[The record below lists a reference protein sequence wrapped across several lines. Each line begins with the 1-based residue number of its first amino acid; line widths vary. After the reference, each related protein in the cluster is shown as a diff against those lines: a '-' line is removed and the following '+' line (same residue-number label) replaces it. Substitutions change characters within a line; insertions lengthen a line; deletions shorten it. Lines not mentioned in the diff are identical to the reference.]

1 MQPHMPVLPLC
12 SLGQHSV
19 GLQGTAERR
28 AAALLG
34 RACCRRP
41 RPAHLLQAL
50 PVGVPLD
57 GSGPAVLQE
66 HGGRQDL
73 GLSRRQAADR
83 GERSSALPARLA
95 HDQSRGYCGRR
106 RGGRQNMIVPVE
118 T

>member
-1 MQPHMPVLPLC
+1 MQQHMPVLPLY

-28 AAALLG
+28 AAVLLG
-34 RACCRRP
+34 GACCRRP
-41 RPAHLLQAL
+41 GPAHLLLDL

-57 GSGPAVLQE
+57 GSGPAMLQE

-95 HDQSRGYCGRR
+95 HDQSCGYCGRR